1 MPKSKVS
8 RKKLLLDE
16 GIDQYCKDVEAVLSN
31 ITTRISE
38 QDSKKKKRKKKK
50 QTPTLVG
57 SE

>member
-8 RKKLLLDE
+8 KKKLLLDE
-16 GIDQYCKDVEAVLSN
+16 GIDQFCNEVEAVLTS

-38 QDSKKKKRKKKK
+38 KDSKKQKRKKKK
-50 QTPTLVG
+50 TPALVG

>member
-16 GIDQYCKDVEAVLSN
+16 GIDQYCKDVEAVLTN
-31 ITTRISE
+31 INARISE
-38 QDSKKKKRKKKK
+38 KDAKKQKRKKKK
-50 QTPTLVG
+50 TPVLVG